1 MFTVIVS
8 PVTDAIGKA
17 VPAAGSVALGYVLV
31 TLLPSVSQVNDN
43 ETKMKNLQTRSNIT
57 TSYMKFEGHTKN
69 TEIKTKHKRNILAEL
84 KRRKL

>member
-43 ETKMKNLQTRSNIT
+43 EFVDIVALSLVVKLCEPILIT
-57 TSYMKFEGHTKN
+57 LRPVSGSYVAFVTS
-69 TEIKTKHKRNILAEL
+69 L
-84 KRRKL
+84 